1 MPKRGFSTFR
11 RDDEES
17 TAAAGE
23 NPGTPSNGSSTN
35 GAAHR
40 GSDPPAQVQAT
51 SPEERQDGFFDREAD
66 TNEFT
71 MPDLAPSLDE
81 PEPDDFKP
89 EGIVVSGPAA
99 PPEEVTAN
107 AAATAPP
114 ERRQEPK
121 KRVTRHEWQVDDGSE
136 DDSDA
141 FVPAS
146 EPTTPEPPDAE
157 RDGAPAT
164 KQVESL
170 PPDPPAAAAEPV
182 PPADTNERIR
192 AAELAGAQVAEQQ
205 AVEEINALE
214 EDLERAKR
222 EGEAR
227 AEELEAK
234 LTEAERRASEA
245 EERATVAPDA
255 AQALEEQARN
265 GAANWLRDQVRQIE
279 RSADRRVKA
288 GAKDG
293 GDREKLD
300 AESEAEVERRLRG
313 EADQRVQA
321 ETADL
326 RRELD
331 SLRAGLDERVREA
344 EERTKLEVEAARKAA
359 HERYGAELR
368 ARDEELDAERKDKAR
383 VIESSDRRLQEI
395 EQRALAATDRVAAAE
410 RELADEA
417 DRLRANQEKRI
428 EAEAEKARTAAT
440 KAADERVEREVAAAI
455 ATSGTEARE
464 ALRSREQELIRE
476 RSAIEGELAATKRR
490 LDEAHERAVA
500 AERRATEVEI
510 EARREIER
518 ERETRFEEIEGRI
531 AQVVERAG
539 SAAGEIAPPDW
550 VMEAPAQPAVEPE
563 AAVEPEPEP
572 QPAPAPEA
580 ETEAAPASDGMLSL
594 SSASFDELRETGMSV
609 TQAKRVIRHRDEH
622 GGFSTVDEL
631 EQVPG
636 FPKAFL
642 ADVKSRV
649 VP

>member
-1 MPKRGFSTFR
+1 MPKRGFSNFR

-17 TAAAGE
+17 TATAGE

-40 GSDPPAQVQAT
+40 GSDPPTQVQAT
-51 SPEERQDGFFDREAD
+51 SPEERQNGFFDREAD

-71 MPDLAPSLDE
+71 MPDLVPSRDA
-81 PEPDDFKP
+81 PEPDDFRP
-89 EGIVVSGPAA
+89 EGIVMSGPAA
-99 PPEEVTAN
+99 PPEEDTAD
-107 AAATAPP
+107 AAGTAPP
-114 ERRQEPK
+114 ERGQEPK
-121 KRVTRHEWQVDDGSE
+121 KRVTKHEWQVDDGSE

-146 EPTTPEPPDAE
+146 EPTASEPPDAE
-157 RDGAPAT
+157 REPET
-164 KQVESL
+164 KPVQTRRPE
-170 PPDPPAAAAEPV
+170 PPAPAAEPV
-182 PPADTNERIR
+182 PPGDTNERIR
-192 AAELAGAQVAEQQ
+192 AAELAAAQAVEQQ

-265 GAANWLRDQVRQIE
+265 GAATWLRDQVRQIE
-279 RSADRRVKA
+279 RSADKRVKA
-288 GAKDG
+288 AAKDG
-293 GDREKLD
+293 GGREKLD
-300 AESEAEVERRLRG
+300 AESEAEAERRLRE

-344 EERTKLEVEAARKAA
+344 EGRTQLEVEAARKAA

-368 ARDEELDAERKDKAR
+368 AREEELDAEREDKAR
-383 VIESSDRRLQEI
+383 IIESSNRRLQEI

-410 RELADEA
+410 QELADEA

-428 EAEAEKARTAAT
+428 QAEAEKARTAAT

-455 ATSGTEARE
+455 ATAETEARE
-464 ALRSREQELIRE
+464 ARRSREQELIRE

-518 ERETRFEEIEGRI
+518 ERETRFQEIEGRI
-531 AQVVERAG
+531 GQVVERAG
-539 SAAGEIAPPDW
+539 SAAAEIAPPDW

-563 AAVEPEPEP
+563 AAVEP
-572 QPAPAPEA
+572 APAAAPAVEP

-609 TQAKRVIRHRDEH
+609 TQAKRVIRHRDEQ

-636 FPKAFL
+636 FPEAFL

>member
-1 MPKRGFSTFR
+1 MPKRGFSGFR

-17 TAAAGE
+17 TATAGE
-23 NPGTPSNGSSTN
+23 TPGTPSHDSSANGT
-35 GAAHR
+35 AHR

-51 SPEERQDGFFDREAD
+51 SPEEPQNGFFDREAA

-71 MPDLAPSLDE
+71 MPDLAPSRDE

-99 PPEEVTAN
+99 PPEDDTAN

-114 ERRQEPK
+114 ERGQEPK
-121 KRVTRHEWQVDDGSE
+121 KRVTKHEWQVDDGSE

-146 EPTTPEPPDAE
+146 EPTVSEPPDAE
-157 RDGAPAT
+157 REPET
-164 KQVESL
+164 KRVQTR
-170 PPDPPAAAAEPV
+170 PPEPPAPAAEPV

-192 AAELAGAQVAEQQ
+192 AAELAAAQAVEQQ

-227 AEELEAK
+227 VEELEAR
-234 LTEAERRASEA
+234 LREAERRASEA
-245 EERATVAPDA
+245 EERAAVAPDA
-255 AQALEEQARN
+255 AQALEEQARS
-265 GAANWLRDQVRQIE
+265 GAANWLREQVRQIE
-279 RSADRRVKA
+279 RSADKRVKA
-288 GAKDG
+288 AAKDG
-293 GDREKLD
+293 GGHEK
-300 AESEAEVERRLRG
+300 
-313 EADQRVQA
+313 
-321 ETADL
+321 
-326 RRELD
+326 
-331 SLRAGLDERVREA
+331 LDERVRDA
-344 EERTKLEVEAARKAA
+344 EERTELEVTAARNAA
-359 HERYGAELR
+359 HERYAAELR
-368 ARDEELDAERKDKAR
+368 AREEELDAEREDKAR
-383 VIESSDRRLQEI
+383 IIESADRRLQEI

-410 RELADEA
+410 QELADEA
-417 DRLRANQEKRI
+417 DRLRADQEKRI

-455 ATSGTEARE
+455 ATSETEARE
-464 ALRSREQELIRE
+464 TLRSREQELIRE

-518 ERETRFEEIEGRI
+518 ERETRFQEIEGRI
-531 AQVVERAG
+531 GQVVERAG
-539 SAAGEIAPPDW
+539 SAAADIAPPDW

-563 AAVEPEPEP
+563 PEPAPEP
-572 QPAPAPEA
+572 APAPAPEP
-580 ETEAAPASDGMLSL
+580 ETEAAPASGGMLSL

>member
-1 MPKRGFSTFR
+1 MPKRGFSKFR

-17 TAAAGE
+17 SATAGE

-35 GAAHR
+35 GVAHR
-40 GSDPPAQVQAT
+40 GSDPPTQVQAT
-51 SPEERQDGFFDREAD
+51 SPEEPQNGFFDREAD

-71 MPDLAPSLDE
+71 MPDLAPSRDA
-81 PEPDDFKP
+81 PEPDDFRP

-99 PPEEVTAN
+99 PPEEDTAN

-114 ERRQEPK
+114 EHAQEHK
-121 KRVTRHEWQVDDGSE
+121 KRVTKHEWQVDDGSE

-146 EPTTPEPPDAE
+146 EPTASEPPDAE
-157 RDGAPAT
+157 REPET
-164 KQVESL
+164 KPIQTR
-170 PPDPPAAAAEPV
+170 PPEPPEPAAEPA
-182 PPADTNERIR
+182 PPADTDERIR
-192 AAELAGAQVAEQQ
+192 AAELAAAQAVEQQ

-279 RSADRRVKA
+279 RSADKRVKA
-288 GAKDG
+288 AAKDG

-300 AESEAEVERRLRG
+300 AESEAEAERRFRE

-326 RRELD
+326 LRELD
-331 SLRAGLDERVREA
+331 SLRASLDERGREA

-368 ARDEELDAERKDKAR
+368 AHEEELDAEREDKAR
-383 VIESSDRRLQEI
+383 IIESSNRRLQEI

-410 RELADEA
+410 QELADEA
-417 DRLRANQEKRI
+417 DRLRANQEK
-428 EAEAEKARTAAT
+428 AGGARGRRGHRHRRDGGARDAAL
-440 KAADERVEREVAAAI
+440 
-455 ATSGTEARE
+455 AR
-464 ALRSREQELIRE
+464 A
-476 RSAIEGELAATKRR
+476 GV
-490 LDEAHERAVA
+490 DPRAVCD
-500 AERRATEVEI
+500 RR
-510 EARREIER
+510 
-518 ERETRFEEIEGRI
+518 
-531 AQVVERAG
+531 
-539 SAAGEIAPPDW
+539 
-550 VMEAPAQPAVEPE
+550 
-563 AAVEPEPEP
+563 
-572 QPAPAPEA
+572 
-580 ETEAAPASDGMLSL
+580 
-594 SSASFDELRETGMSV
+594 
-609 TQAKRVIRHRDEH
+609 
-622 GGFSTVDEL
+622 
-631 EQVPG
+631 
-636 FPKAFL
+636 
-642 ADVKSRV
+642 
-649 VP
+649 